1 MSRCIW
7 IVGRSLT
14 TQFVGSV
21 VPVFPLFWRFSLQV
35 PSIPNGVA
43 IIGRSGVP
51 AGKRRERGCWC
62 GAGEREGVLLRV
74 IWPRGLWGH
83 YHQRGVFARSQHT
96 TAVVLLTATLCTG
109 PRGRESGRERQSDC
123 ERRIRK
129 RGGKERGGW
138 QGRGWGGG
146 RERDFSINRLFFFL
160 FFSFFS
166 FAFT

>member
-7 IVGRSLT
+7 IVGRNLT
-14 TQFVGSV
+14 AQFVGSM

-35 PSIPNGVA
+35 PSIPTGAA

-51 AGKRRERGCWC
+51 AGKSRERGCWC

-96 TAVVLLTATLCTG
+96 TAVVLLTATFCTG
-109 PRGRESGRERQSDC
+109 PRGRERGRERQNDC
-123 ERRIRK
+123 ERRIRE
-129 RGGKERGGW
+129 RGGKRERGGVA
-138 QGRGWGGG
+138 GKGGG
-146 RERDFSINRLFFFL
+146 RERERERERELSLIHI
-160 FFSFFS
+160 
-166 FAFT
+166 